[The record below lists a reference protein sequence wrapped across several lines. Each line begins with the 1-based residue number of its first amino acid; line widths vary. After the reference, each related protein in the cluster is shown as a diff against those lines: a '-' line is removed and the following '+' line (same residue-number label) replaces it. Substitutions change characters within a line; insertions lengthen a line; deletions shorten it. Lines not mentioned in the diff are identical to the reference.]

1 MVSLCRLT
9 TKHTSQPQSAALKSA
24 RERWSDASRV
34 IRTIFLPA
42 GSKTAEH
49 KAANHM
55 TPQLADLHEKER
67 RIVRCGR
74 QLAVAVFFTI
84 LSSTLNT
91 VATRLMAS
99 QIFIWTSNAGLSMSV
114 WLLIHAMSSYC
125 LFSLRSTY
133 KQELGP
139 DATLAYET
147 STASSDELLTPG
159 LQDAF
164 DEIMGKPRAR
174 RVSGVF
180 SGGSMLSMRSSKT
193 AAALVA
199 PNDIL
204 GDAGIQL
211 IQASGR
217 ASRCSSGSLEAG
229 SSLRRQL
236 ELVRPLL
243 APEAAS
249 ALLTRVAGRMRDP
262 SYSLKEFHADM
273 VRCFPELQ
281 LYLGGCSPAA
291 DTVEAS
297 AAILFSKGVT
307 HVPGSDDR
315 KSSTSGRT
323 AHVEYCRTFGA
334 LFCVYWLMRLELEE
348 VDGSQGLGGQSGFCL
363 GVEKEGWEGEG
374 ESLHKLSR
382 PSPSNQR
389 NASFKSS
396 PRPDGTS
403 ESGKLSVAANTPE
416 QEKRLAF
423 LHTHD
428 WAQLHV
434 LMVDAGL
441 LRRTE
446 AGGAAVCVERTRAM
460 LVLTAVHDVMKT
472 ECLLPT
478 VLAAHAPFG
487 GYREGEVIRDHDAAL
502 GYVLTHDAD
511 ALPCY
516 ADLPAEQR
524 APVRFTQAELSFNHG
539 WLVQAEAPP
548 GALLTKFKQ
557 LLEGGGMSAADVA
570 FYFVHWLTD
579 LAGAEGT
586 PLAGEYSFVS

>member
-9 TKHTSQPQSAALKSA
+9 TRHSSLPQSAAPKTV
-24 RERWSDASRV
+24 RERWNDAGRV
-34 IRTIFLPA
+34 IRRIFLPIGNKA
-42 GSKTAEH
+42 GEH
-49 KAANHM
+49 MA
-55 TPQLADLHEKER
+55 PQLADLREKER

-74 QLAVAVFFTI
+74 QLAAAVFFTI

-99 QIFIWTSNAGLSMSV
+99 QIAIWISDAGLSMSV
-114 WLLIHAMSSYC
+114 WLLLHAMSSYC
-125 LFSLRSTY
+125 LFSLRSTH

-139 DATLAYET
+139 DATLAFER
-147 STASSDELLTPG
+147 STATDELLTPG

-174 RVSGVF
+174 RVSSVF
-180 SGGSMLSMRSSKT
+180 SGGSMLSMRSPKL

-199 PNDIL
+199 SNGAARRNSGSI
-204 GDAGIQL
+204 DAGN
-211 IQASGR
+211 
-217 ASRCSSGSLEAG
+217 
-229 SSLRRQL
+229 SLRRAL
-236 ELVRPLL
+236 GFIRPLL
-243 APEAAS
+243 TAEDSS

-281 LYLGGCSPAA
+281 LYLGGCCPAA

-297 AAILFSKGVT
+297 AAILFSKGAT
-307 HVPGSDDR
+307 QPSGSDDR

-323 AHVEYCRTFGA
+323 GHVEYCRTFGA
-334 LFCVYWLMRLELEE
+334 LFCVYWLMRLELDE
-348 VDGSQGLGGQSGFCL
+348 VDGSQGLGGQCGFCL
-363 GVEKEGWEGEG
+363 GVEEEGWVGEG
-374 ESLHKLSR
+374 ESFHKPR
-382 PSPSNQR
+382 PSPSGKR
-389 NASFKSS
+389 SASFMSS
-396 PRPDGTS
+396 SRRDGTS
-403 ESGKLSVAANTPE
+403 ESGKPPLAANMVE

-428 WAQLHV
+428 WAQLHA

-441 LRRTE
+441 LSRTE

-478 VLAAHAPFG
+478 VLAAHAPFA

-502 GYVLTHDAD
+502 GYVLTYNAD

-586 PLAGEYSFVS
+586 PLAGNLVTI